1 MKYLVC
7 AALTAIV
14 APLANAE
21 IVDSVR
27 LGVMAHNIKVTDDKN
42 ADKEDGVNI
51 NGEIRFNGIEQLS
64 WIGSPH
70 PFVMASVNTASETS
84 FAAAGLEWD
93 FEFAD
98 GWHLEPGV
106 SYAMHTGELKIKGD
120 TAAERA
126 AYQEE
131 FLLLG
136 SRDLFRTSL
145 ALTRDFNEKWS
156 AQLLFE
162 HLSHGQIL
170 GNGRNQGLDEF
181 GIRLVRRY

>member
-1 MKYLVC
+1 MKNLAC
-7 AALTAIV
+7 ALFAVIAT
-14 APLANAE
+14 PFANAE
-21 IVDSVR
+21 IIDSVR
-27 LGVMAHNIKVTDDKN
+27 FGVMAHNIKVTDGKN
-42 ADKEDGVNI
+42 ANKEDGVNI
-51 NGEIRFNGIEQLS
+51 NGEIRFKGIDQLS

-70 PFVMASVNTASETS
+70 PFVMASINTSDETS
-84 FAAAGLEWD
+84 FGAVGLEWD

-98 GWHLEPGV
+98 GWRLEPGV
-106 SYAMHTGELKIKGD
+106 GYAMHTGELKIKGD

-145 ALTRDFNEKWS
+145 ALTRDFNEEWS

-181 GIRLVRRY
+181 GVRLVRRY